1 MTCGAGLSAR
11 PIVDDDVAT
20 YGGRTSDH
28 VPGGGHVLGALD
40 PFDIRRAARCDD
52 DHVRLQRQHVVGL
65 GERIEVHVDTEAL
78 ELGTPPIDDADDVA
92 PPTGPRGQYE
102 LPAELVGGL

>member
-1 MTCGAGLSAR
+1 
-11 PIVDDDVAT
+11 
-20 YGGRTSDH
+20 
-28 VPGGGHVLGALD
+28 VLGALD

-52 DHVRLQRQHVVGL
+52 DHVRLQRQHVVEL
-65 GERIEVHVDTEAL
+65 GERIEVHINTEAP
-78 ELGTPPIDDADDVA
+78 ELGTPPIDNADDLA